1 MGKKKRKNK
10 KRINEET
17 DNFGTCVLYCKDCN
31 YEFELEWDL
40 IFAIQESTHGYVGF
54 HLEDVM
60 IDCPKCH
67 EIISTSSKDEG
78 HLANTK
84 KTEKNA
90 TIEDIDLPF

>member
-10 KRINEET
+10 RIITEVT
-17 DNFGTCVLYCKDCN
+17 DDYGNCVFYCKDCN
-31 YEFELEWDL
+31 YEFELDWEL

-54 HLEDVM
+54 QLDDVM

-78 HLANTK
+78 HLSNTK
-84 KTEKNA
+84 KTNKNV
-90 TIEDIDLPF
+90 TIEDIELPF